1 MSEENILEKEDVG
14 KLLRKFAIPSV
25 VSMLVISLYNIV
37 DQFFIGQ
44 KVGSLGNAATN
55 VSFPIMTMCIALML
69 TFGIGSSAGFNIN
82 MGAGNKKLAKKFVGC
97 GFGMLFIS
105 GTVIAIIT
113 ELFLP
118 QLLMFCGSTKSIL
131 PFAVEYMRI
140 IAIGFPFVIFA
151 NGGAHLVRADGSP
164 VYSMLSNMAGAITN
178 TILDY
183 IFVMKLDMGMTG
195 AAIATVI
202 GQVVSFVIVFYYML
216 HYKTVQIEFKDLIP
230 KLNIVTKIVSYGM
243 AQGLNQLAMML
254 VQVVINKSLKHYG
267 DLSVFGPDIPLSCLG
282 VVMKIN
288 QLYFSVCIGISQGM
302 QPIASFNVGAG
313 KFDRVKKVYKRA
325 FMVNMFIS
333 CIAFVVFQIFP
344 REIMEMFSNEK
355 QLGGQIEVYYQFAVL
370 CFRVFLLATFVNGIQ
385 PLSSTFCTS
394 VGESTKGTFLSLT
407 RQFLYFMPLIIVLPM
422 VLQSME
428 KDGIYGILYSAPI
441 ADFLAFVTSIIV
453 VKIIFKKF
461 DSQMP
466 INKG

>member
-82 MGAGNKKLAKKFVGC
+82 MGAGNKKVAKKFVGC

-183 IFVMKLDMGMTG
+183 IFYIDTKKNDETYYREKSR
-195 AAIATVI
+195 
-202 GQVVSFVIVFYYML
+202 SFQKISQHL
-216 HYKTVQIEFKDLIP
+216 SDLIENVQITDVVGNSIRKPIVKRGDKFEVTEQP
-230 KLNIVTKIVSYGM
+230 KQTSHSK
-243 AQGLNQLAMML
+243 
-254 VQVVINKSLKHYG
+254 KS
-267 DLSVFGPDIPLSCLG
+267 
-282 VVMKIN
+282 
-288 QLYFSVCIGISQGM
+288 
-302 QPIASFNVGAG
+302 
-313 KFDRVKKVYKRA
+313 KK
-325 FMVNMFIS
+325 
-333 CIAFVVFQIFP
+333 
-344 REIMEMFSNEK
+344 
-355 QLGGQIEVYYQFAVL
+355 
-370 CFRVFLLATFVNGIQ
+370 
-385 PLSSTFCTS
+385 
-394 VGESTKGTFLSLT
+394 
-407 RQFLYFMPLIIVLPM
+407 
-422 VLQSME
+422 
-428 KDGIYGILYSAPI
+428 
-441 ADFLAFVTSIIV
+441 
-453 VKIIFKKF
+453 
-461 DSQMP
+461 
-466 INKG
+466 